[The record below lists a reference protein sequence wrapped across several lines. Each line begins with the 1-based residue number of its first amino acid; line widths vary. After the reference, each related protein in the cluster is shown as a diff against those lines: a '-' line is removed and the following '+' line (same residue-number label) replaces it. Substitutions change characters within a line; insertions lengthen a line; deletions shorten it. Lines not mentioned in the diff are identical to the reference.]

1 MHGGGMTGIPCSVTG
16 GVQMSVGPRC
26 FLVAVLAALVSVGPA
41 TVAHPHGPSGKSAA
55 VLFSVAGRHHHPIAT
70 TSPEAQKFFDQG
82 MTLLFGFN
90 HPAAA
95 RSFQRAAE
103 LDPKAAMPH
112 WGIAVVLGPNYNQDI
127 DLVDSAQYK
136 EAYEAL
142 ERAISLSA
150 DAPARERA
158 YVAALAKRYTTD
170 PEADLRKL
178 QVDYKDAMGELMR
191 AYPDD
196 LDAATLYAESLMNL
210 RPWKLW
216 SADGVPA
223 EGTEEIVRV
232 LEEVLRR
239 DPDHIA
245 ANHYYIHA
253 VEASP
258 YPERA
263 LPSADRLSR
272 LVPWAGHLVHMPAH
286 IYIRTGDFERAATA
300 NELAVKADERYFRRT
315 NDKGPYR
322 MGYYTHNFQFL
333 AFARA
338 AQGNYAEARRAAD
351 KLVAIVRPEVA
362 QEHMMEAFAQAPL
375 LVQLRFHRWDEVL
388 KAPAPDSK
396 LLLSR
401 AFWHYGR
408 ALALA
413 ANDKGNEAAEEQR
426 AFEAVRKEV
435 PARAMP
441 GNNTSDKVL
450 GVAAAVLEAR
460 LANDPDT
467 ATTHWRRA
475 VELEDALA
483 YGEPPDWYY
492 PVRESL
498 GAALLRA
505 GQAAEAEQV
514 FREDLK
520 RSRRNGRSLFGLMES
535 LKAQRKVA
543 ESELVSREFA
553 RAWKQAAALRIE
565 DL

>member
-1 MHGGGMTGIPCSVTG
+1 
-16 GVQMSVGPRC
+16 MSVGPRC
-26 FLVAVLAALVSVGPA
+26 FLVAVLAALVSLGPA
-41 TVAHPHGPSGKSAA
+41 TVAHPHGASGKSAA
-55 VLFSVAGRHHHPIAT
+55 ILFSVAGRHHHPIAT
-70 TSPEAQKFFDQG
+70 ISPGAQTFFDQG
-82 MTLLFGFN
+82 MTMLFGFN

-127 DLVDSAQYK
+127 DLIDPAQHK

-158 YVAALAKRYTTD
+158 YVAALAKRYTTNLKT
-170 PEADLRKL
+170 DLRKL
-178 QVDYKDAMGELMR
+178 QVDYKNAMGELTR

-216 SADGVPA
+216 SPDGAPA

-232 LEEVLRR
+232 LEKVLRR

-263 LPSADRLSR
+263 LPSADRLLR

-286 IYIRTGDFERAATA
+286 IYIRTGDFERAARA
-300 NELAVKADERYFRRT
+300 NELAVKADQRYFRRT

-322 MGYYTHNFQFL
+322 MGYYTHNLQFL

-338 AQGNYAEARRAAD
+338 AQGNYTEARRAAD
-351 KLVAIVRPEVA
+351 KLLAIVKPEVA
-362 QEHMMEAFAQAPL
+362 QEHMMEALAQAPL
-375 LVQLRFHRWDEVL
+375 LVQLRFHRWDEIL
-388 KAPAPDSK
+388 KAPAPDQK

-401 AFWHYGR
+401 AFWRYSR

-413 ANDKGNEAAEEQR
+413 ANGKGNEAAEEQR

-435 PARAMP
+435 PAKALP
-441 GNNTSDKVL
+441 GNNTTDKVL

-467 ATTHWRRA
+467 AITHWRRA

-520 RSRRNGRSLFGLMES
+520 RNRRNGRSLFGLMES
-535 LKAQRKVA
+535 LKAQRKIA
-543 ESELVSREFA
+543 ESELVSQEFA

>member
-1 MHGGGMTGIPCSVTG
+1 V
-16 GVQMSVGPRC
+16 
-26 FLVAVLAALVSVGPA
+26 
-41 TVAHPHGPSGKSAA
+41 K
-55 VLFSVAGRHHHPIAT
+55 
-70 TSPEAQKFFDQG
+70 
-82 MTLLFGFN
+82 
-90 HPAAA
+90 
-95 RSFQRAAE
+95 
-103 LDPKAAMPH
+103 
-112 WGIAVVLGPNYNQDI
+112 
-127 DLVDSAQYK
+127 
-136 EAYEAL
+136 
-142 ERAISLSA
+142 
-150 DAPARERA
+150 
-158 YVAALAKRYTTD
+158 
-170 PEADLRKL
+170 
-178 QVDYKDAMGELMR
+178 
-191 AYPDD
+191 
-196 LDAATLYAESLMNL
+196 
-210 RPWKLW
+210 
-216 SADGVPA
+216 
-223 EGTEEIVRV
+223 
-232 LEEVLRR
+232 R

-263 LPSADRLSR
+263 LPSADRLISA
-272 LVPWAGHLVHMPAH
+272 VPWAGHLVHMPAH
-286 IYIRTGDFERAATA
+286 IYIRTGDFERAARA

-322 MGYYTHNFQFL
+322 MGYYTHNLQFL

-338 AQGNYAEARRAAD
+338 AQGNYAEAKRAAD
-351 KLVAIVRPEVA
+351 KLLAIVRPEVA
-362 QEHMMEAFAQAPL
+362 QEHMMEALAQAPL

-388 KAPAPDSK
+388 KAPAPDAK

-401 AFWHYGR
+401 AFWHYSR

-413 ANDKGNEAAEEQR
+413 ANGKGNEAAEEQR

-435 PARAMP
+435 PAKAMP
-441 GNNTSDKVL
+441 GNNTTDKVL
-450 GVAAAVLEAR
+450 GIAAAVLEAR

-467 ATTHWRRA
+467 GITHWRKA

-553 RAWKQAAALRIE
+553 RVWKQAVPLRIK
-565 DL
+565 DF

>member
-1 MHGGGMTGIPCSVTG
+1 MIHRFWIAPFLVVALATGSGLAMTGH
-16 GVQMSVGPRC
+16 
-26 FLVAVLAALVSVGPA
+26 PA
-41 TVAHPHGPSGKSAA
+41 KQLDGKPPLLSET
-55 VLFSVAGRHHHPIAT
+55 GRHHHPIAT
-70 TSPEAQKFFDQG
+70 TSREAQKFFDQG

-103 LDPKAAMPH
+103 LDPKAVMPH

-127 DLVDSAQYK
+127 DLVDPAQHE

-170 PEADLRKL
+170 PKADLRQL
-178 QVDYKDAMGELMR
+178 QVDYKDAMGDLLR

-210 RPWKLW
+210 RPWRLW
-216 SADGVPA
+216 SPDGPPA

-239 DPDHIA
+239 DPEHIG

-253 VEASP
+253 MEASP

-263 LPSADRLSR
+263 LPSADRLIQ

-286 IYIRTGDFERAATA
+286 IYIRTGDFERAARA
-300 NELAVKADERYFRRT
+300 NELAAKADERFFRRT
-315 NDKGPYR
+315 DDKGPYR
-322 MGYYTHNFQFL
+322 AAYYTHNFQFL

-338 AQGNYAEARRAAD
+338 AQGNYGEAKRAAD
-351 KLVAIVRPEVA
+351 KLLAIVKPEVA
-362 QEHMMEAFAQAPL
+362 QDHMMESLSLTPL

-388 KAPAPDSK
+388 KAPAPDPK
-396 LLLSR
+396 QLLLR

-408 ALALA
+408 ALAFVTSG
-413 ANDKGNEAAEEQR
+413 KGNEAAEEQR

-435 PARAMP
+435 PAKAMP
-441 GNNTSDKVL
+441 GNNTTDKVL

-467 ATTHWRRA
+467 AITHWRRA

-520 RSRRNGRSLFGLMES
+520 RNRRNGRSLFGLMVS
-535 LKAQRKVA
+535 LKAQRRIT
-543 ESELVSREFA
+543 ESELVSQEFA

>member
-1 MHGGGMTGIPCSVTG
+1 MRHSAFSTMTRAGGER
-16 GVQMSVGPRC
+16 VGRAWLPM
-26 FLVAVLAALVSVGPA
+26 LVVLALSPGLSFAGAGHHVGRPDERPALLLSE
-41 TVAHPHGPSGKSAA
+41 K
-55 VLFSVAGRHHHPIAT
+55 GRHHHRIAT
-70 TSPEAQKFFDQG
+70 TSPEAQRFFDQG

-103 LDPKAAMPH
+103 LDPKAVMPH
-112 WGIAVVLGPNYNQDI
+112 WGVAVVLGPNYNQDI
-127 DLVDSAQYK
+127 DLVDAAQHK
-136 EAYEAL
+136 VAYEAL
-142 ERAISLSA
+142 ERAVSLSA

-170 PEADLRKL
+170 PKANLRQL
-178 QVDYKDAMGELMR
+178 QVDYKNAMGALMR
-191 AYPDD
+191 TYPDD

-216 SADGVPA
+216 SQDGAPA
-223 EGTEEIVRV
+223 EETEEIVRV
-232 LEEVLRR
+232 LEEMLRR
-239 DPDHIA
+239 DPDHIG

-263 LPSADRLSR
+263 LPSADRLIR
-272 LVPWAGHLVHMPAH
+272 AVPWAGHLVHMPAH
-286 IYIRTGDFERAATA
+286 IYIRMGDFERAARA
-300 NELAVKADERYFRRT
+300 NELAVKADERFFRRT
-315 NDKGPYR
+315 SDKGTYR
-322 MGYYTHNFQFL
+322 MGYYTHNLQFL

-338 AQGNYAEARRAAD
+338 AQGNYAEAKRAAD
-351 KLVAIVRPEVA
+351 KLLAIVKPDVA
-362 QEHMMEAFAQAPL
+362 QDQMLESFSQTAL

-388 KAPAPDSK
+388 KAPAPDPK
-396 LLLSR
+396 MLLSK

-413 ANDKGNEAAEEQR
+413 AKGMGGEAAEEQR

-435 PARAMP
+435 PAKAMP
-441 GNNTSDKVL
+441 GNNTTDKVL
-450 GVAAAVLEAR
+450 GVAAAVLDAR

-467 ATTHWRRA
+467 AIAHWRKA
-475 VELEDALA
+475 VELEDGLV

-492 PVRESL
+492 PVRESS
-498 GAALLRA
+498 GATLLRA

-520 RSRRNGRSLFGLMES
+520 RNRRNGRSLFGLMES
-535 LKAQRKVA
+535 LKAQKKGTEA
-543 ESELVSREFA
+543 ELVSREFA
-553 RAWKQAAALRIE
+553 RAWKQAATLRIE
-565 DL
+565 DF